1 MSAARHFV
9 RRALRVALVPAT
21 TVLTLAAPTTDAMSQ
36 AGRRVAPAARAAAVG
51 YRYDFRIETG
61 DGDAVRGVTYVD
73 GDRSR
78 IELLDD
84 QGKRSSSY
92 LLVTDRGRA
101 LTAVN
106 PEKREYS
113 VTSAQGFERIIGSA
127 MEAVDKVMTLELRD
141 LDVTGQRL
149 GAGGRVAGHD
159 TERSRL
165 TAEYALRVGAL
176 GFTKLQRHRVDVEYW
191 VAPGLRLP
199 RNPLVEMFAA
209 LPMVLAQHDRDFGTR
224 LRAGRDALV
233 GTGTPLKV
241 VVEAREQDEEGE
253 TSRSRTVI
261 ELTAVERAT
270 HDPSLFRVPAGYRKT
285 DGFNFSVQH

>member
-1 MSAARHFV
+1 MSAVHHRV
-9 RRALRVALVPAT
+9 RRALRATLVPAA
-21 TVLTLAAPTTDAMSQ
+21 TVLTLGAPTTDAMSQ
-36 AGRRVAPAARAAAVG
+36 ADPRLAPSARAGAAG
-51 YRYDFRIETG
+51 FRYDFRIETG
-61 DGDAVRGVTYVD
+61 DGEAVRGVTYVD

-84 QGKRSSSY
+84 EGKRSSSY
-92 LLVTDRGRA
+92 LLVTDGGRA

-106 PEKREYS
+106 PAKREYS
-113 VTSAQGFERIIGSA
+113 VTSAEGFERIIGSA
-127 MEAVDKVMTLELRD
+127 MEAVDKVMTLDLRD
-141 LDVTGQRL
+141 LDVTSRRL
-149 GAGGRVAGHD
+149 GGGGRVAGHD
-159 TERSRL
+159 TEHSRL

-176 GFTKLQRHRVDVEYW
+176 GFTTLQRHRVNVDYW

-199 RNPLVEMFAA
+199 RNPMVEMFAA

-241 VVEAREQDEEGE
+241 VVEAREEDEEGE
-253 TSRSRTVI
+253 SSRSRTVI

-270 HDPSLFRVPAGYRKT
+270 HDPSLFRVPAGYHRT
-285 DGFNFSVQH
+285 DGFNFSVKH